1 MAHIALYNPLFE
13 GSPSHAWPVIG
24 VSCGSFFRSCL
35 GNLFGDLTE
44 RCVRASLQTFSLGG
58 HVQNRCLTH
67 RDVSIWGLRALVA
80 TSSTLVSLPHC
91 CALRGRSNYGNG
103 SPSID
108 QKENHNVLATT
119 TFHSKISNMMV
130 SEFPVLAHGRLMG
143 STGSEEFSFVVV
155 CWIYFI

>member
-1 MAHIALYNPLFE
+1 MCTSFIA
-13 GSPSHAWPVIG
+13 
-24 VSCGSFFRSCL
+24 
-35 GNLFGDLTE
+35 D
-44 RCVRASLQTFSLGG
+44 TFSWWSGPEQVSNPPRCINLGSESFSC
-58 HVQNRCLTH
+58 HLKH
-67 RDVSIWGLRALVA
+67 FSF
-80 TSSTLVSLPHC
+80 PYC

-143 STGSEEFSFVVV
+143 STG
-155 CWIYFI
+155 